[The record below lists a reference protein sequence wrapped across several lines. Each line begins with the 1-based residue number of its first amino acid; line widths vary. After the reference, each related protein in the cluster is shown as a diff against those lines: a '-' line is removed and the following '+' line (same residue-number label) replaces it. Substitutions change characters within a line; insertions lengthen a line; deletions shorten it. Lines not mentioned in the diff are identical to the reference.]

1 MSKLRHLK
9 ESKIVPQERYL
20 PPWKHT
26 PGIHRGYN
34 IFFYPGHIIVLTNG
48 VKIHHG
54 FYSLKY
60 TFSSLMLISLSLKI
74 RGWKRHVCVSVSK
87 ECV

>member
-54 FYSLKY
+54 FYSL
-60 TFSSLMLISLSLKI
+60 MLISLSLKI
-74 RGWKRHVCVSVSK
+74 RGWKRHVCVSVSE